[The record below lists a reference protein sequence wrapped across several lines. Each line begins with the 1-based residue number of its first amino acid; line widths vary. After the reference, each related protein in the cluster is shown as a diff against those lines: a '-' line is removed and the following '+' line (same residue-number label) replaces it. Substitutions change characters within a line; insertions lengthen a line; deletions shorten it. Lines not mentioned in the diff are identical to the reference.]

1 MMRILVLH
9 QGHYG
14 ERIFQ
19 HIQGAAPEGWVL
31 ELITP
36 PRVLP
41 IVIDEPEEFLP
52 SNIPQADL
60 LLAMSESPETAQ
72 LVPAIAR
79 LSEVRA
85 VIMPV
90 DNSVWLPLGLQNEL
104 RCEITGMGVAVVFP
118 RTFCTLTE
126 KTAGYGS
133 DVEYYDSEHIA
144 SFAEY
149 FGRPRLKIE
158 LDAAGTGITGIKV
171 ERSAPCGSTHYVA
184 EKLVGVPVTEAVPQA
199 GLYAHHYPCLASM
212 QMEATGDTLMHIS
225 GYVVNDEVE
234 QELKTLS

>member
-1 MMRILVLH
+1 MRILALH

-19 HIQGAAPEGWVL
+19 HIQRVAPKDWIL
-31 ELITP
+31 ELIIP
-36 PRVLP
+36 PRALP
-41 IVIDEPEEFLP
+41 VVIDEPEEFLP
-52 SNIPQADL
+52 SDIPQADL
-60 LLAMSESPETAQ
+60 LLAMSESQETAQ

-79 LSEVRA
+79 LSEVGA

-90 DNSVWLPLGLQNEL
+90 DNSAWLPLGLQNEL
-104 RCEITGMGVAVVFP
+104 RREIAAMGATAVFP

-126 KTAGYGS
+126 NTIGYGN
-133 DVEYYDSEHIA
+133 DVEDYDSKHIA
-144 SFAEY
+144 SFARC

-158 LDAAGTGITGIKV
+158 LDAAGTKIIRVEV

-184 EKLVGVPVTEAVPQA
+184 EKLVGRPVAEAVPQA

-225 GYVVNDEVE
+225 GYVVNDEVGW
-234 QELKTLS
+234 ELKTNR

>member
-1 MMRILVLH
+1 MMRILALH

-14 ERIFQ
+14 GRIIG
-19 HIQGAAPEGWVL
+19 HIKESAPTGWVV
-31 ELITP
+31 EVITP
-36 PRVLP
+36 PRALP

-52 SNIPQADL
+52 SRIPQADL

-79 LSEVRA
+79 LSRVEA

-90 DNSVWLPLGLQNEL
+90 DNSAWLPLGLQNEL
-104 RCEITGMGVAVVFP
+104 QREIAGTGAAAVFP
-118 RTFCTLTE
+118 KTFCTLTE
-126 KTAGYGS
+126 KTTGYGN
-133 DVEYYDSEHIA
+133 DVENFGSECIA
-144 SFAEY
+144 SFAGC

-158 LDAAGTGITGIKV
+158 VDTQANRITGVRV

-184 EKLVGVPVTEAVPQA
+184 EKLVGVSIREAVPQA
-199 GLYAHHYPCLASM
+199 GLHAHHYPCLASM
-212 QMEATGDTLMHIS
+212 QMEPTGDTLMHIS

-234 QELKTLS
+234 RRLKILS

>member
-1 MMRILVLH
+1 MRILALH

-14 ERIFQ
+14 ERIVG
-19 HIQGAAPEGWVL
+19 HIQRTAPEAWVI
-31 ELITP
+31 EVITP

-52 SNIPQADL
+52 SDMPQADL

-79 LSEVRA
+79 LSGVGA

-90 DNSVWLPLGLQNEL
+90 DNSVWLPPGLQNEL
-104 RCEITGMGVAVVFP
+104 RREIAGAGAASVFP

-126 KTAGYGS
+126 KTTGYGN
-133 DVEYYDSEHIA
+133 DVENYDDERIA
-144 SFAEY
+144 SFARY

-158 LDAAGTGITGIKV
+158 VDAQGTRIMEVTV

-184 EKLVGVPVTEAVPQA
+184 EKLVGLPVEEALPRA
-199 GLYAHHYPCLASM
+199 GLHAHHYPCLASM
-212 QMEATGDTLMHIS
+212 QMEPTGDTLMHIS

-234 QELKTLS
+234 RELRTIS